1 MRVGRTAG
9 ERNEQYTNEDRD
21 NAMHAQWFSERRARP
36 QF

>member
-21 NAMHAQWFSERRARP
+21 NAMHA
-36 QF
+36 